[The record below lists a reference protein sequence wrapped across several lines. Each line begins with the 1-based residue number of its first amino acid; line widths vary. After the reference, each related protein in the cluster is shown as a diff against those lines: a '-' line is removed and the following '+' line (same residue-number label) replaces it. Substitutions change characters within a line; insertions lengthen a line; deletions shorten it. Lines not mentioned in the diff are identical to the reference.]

1 MELKRG
7 MISVEHQI
15 SYSCI
20 SHAGKCRTQNQDNYI
35 CADGWRGPKGVSSV
49 SINEGVLKVGETN
62 VLFGVFDGLGGEEC
76 GETASLLAAQEAG
89 KAVIED
95 NSEEALRDLCF
106 RMNEKICRYA
116 SEHGISSMG
125 TTAAM
130 LCFSDNGAAL
140 CSIGDSRIYR
150 YRSGELVQLSV
161 DHTGIAAYG
170 VKPPLYQYLGIP
182 PDEMTIDPYTAVTQY
197 EDRDIYLICSDGL
210 TDMLGDEQ
218 LRSILV
224 QEGSEKDRVAGS
236 SAKGAAGRMLS
247 QALDQGGRDNITIIL
262 CEVRLA
268 ER

>member
-1 MELKRG
+1 M
-7 MISVEHQI
+7 EHQI

-35 CADGWRGPKGVSSV
+35 CADGWRGHEEASSV
-49 SINEGVLKVGETN
+49 SIKEGMLKVSKTN

-89 KAVIED
+89 KTVIED
-95 NSEEALRDLCF
+95 NPEETLRGMCSM
-106 RMNEKICRYA
+106 MNEKICRYA
-116 SEHGISSMG
+116 AEHGISSMG

-130 LCFSDNGAAL
+130 LCFSDSGAAL

-182 PDEMTIDPYTAVTQY
+182 PNEMIIDPYTTVTQY

-218 LRSILV
+218 LRSIFV
-224 QEGSEKDRVAGS
+224 QESSEKDRGAGS
-236 SAKGAAGRMLS
+236 IVKGAAGRMLS

-268 ER
+268 GS